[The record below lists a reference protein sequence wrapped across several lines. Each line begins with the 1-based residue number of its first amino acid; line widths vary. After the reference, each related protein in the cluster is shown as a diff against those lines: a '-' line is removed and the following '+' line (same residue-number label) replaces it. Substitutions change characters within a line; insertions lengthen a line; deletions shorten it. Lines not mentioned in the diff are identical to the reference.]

1 MLAVLHHKK
10 CRGGCKVTIGPE
22 DVSERDW
29 KHICNVVGI
38 RNSDACYGMTIHIA
52 NPHKNIEVLYN
63 PRKLEESPERE
74 PNYEPYWVLGD

>member
-10 CRGGCKVTIGPE
+10 CQGGCKVTIGPE

-29 KHICNVVGI
+29 KRICNMMGI
-38 RNSDACYGMTIHIA
+38 RDSNACYGITVRIP

-63 PRKLEESPERE
+63 PRGFEEHPECE
-74 PNYEPYWVLGD
+74 PNYERYWVLGD